1 MYSAK
6 YEHSYTDITTLDDYQ
21 AFSTVKL
28 EQVNISVSNE
38 KSIPFLF
45 HGILCNCAGKG
56 LIYFLKILQ
65 NPCIAWKII

>member
-38 KSIPFLF
+38 KSILFLSMAF
-45 HGILCNCAGKG
+45 CA
-56 LIYFLKILQ
+56 IMRER
-65 NPCIAWKII
+65 A

>member
-28 EQVNISVSNE
+28 EQVNIPVSKE
-38 KSIPFLF
+38 KSIPFPSMAF
-45 HGILCNCAGKG
+45 WVIVQERVS
-56 LIYFLKILQ
+56 FTF
-65 NPCIAWKII
+65 

>member
-28 EQVNISVSNE
+28 EQGNISVSKD
-38 KSIPFLF
+38 KSISFPS
-45 HGILCNCAGKG
+45 
-56 LIYFLKILQ
+56 
-65 NPCIAWKII
+65 IAFCRIVQERV